1 VPRNRPARVAVLG
14 SSVQRSA
21 TPGYSSSRSGALRR
35 RIVVGCLV
43 LAAFVL
49 LTVSFRSSA
58 LDGAEGYGASALR
71 PFEIAANRV
80 ARPFRDATGYTRG
93 LFDAKSENQQLRQ
106 KNALLWAEL
115 TQARENEQQ
124 NGQLTKL
131 AHYSSAPIFKD
142 FTPIG
147 AQVLSSPSDFE
158 QSVTIAAGSDQ
169 GVKPYDVVVTNG
181 GLVGQ
186 VTKVTKDVSR
196 VMLIT
201 SASSSVRAVDV
212 LHPEAVGQLDPGGG
226 AGSLELD
233 GIDKSANVEMGDTV
247 VTAGSPG
254 QGQLPSLFPRGIV
267 IGTVSSAGQNDT
279 DIYKDI
285 QVTASAHL
293 GSLENVLVLVP
304 KPKPA
309 AKAKR

>member
-35 RIVVGCLV
+35 RIVVVCLV

-58 LDGAEGYGASALR
+58 LDGVEGYGASALR

-80 ARPFRDATGYTRG
+80 AHPFRDATGYTRG
-93 LFDAKSENQQLRQ
+93 LFDAKSENKQLEK
-106 KNALLWAEL
+106 KNALLWLEL
-115 TQARENEQQ
+115 TEARENEQQ
-124 NGQLTKL
+124 NGAIAKL
-131 AHYSSAPIFKD
+131 AHYASAPIFKD
-142 FTPIG
+142 FTTIG
-147 AQVLSSPSDFE
+147 AQVLSSPSDFD

-169 GVKPYDVVVTNG
+169 GVKPYDVVVTSG

-226 AGSLELD
+226 SGSLELD
-233 GIDKSANVEMGDTV
+233 GVSKSAQVTMGDTV

-254 QGQLPSLFPRGIV
+254 KGQLPSLFPRGIV

-285 QVTASAHL
+285 QVSASANL
-293 GSLENVLVLVP
+293 GSLQNVLVLVP
-304 KPKPA
+304 KPQA
-309 AKAKR
+309 AVKGKR